1 MQEAFP
7 VVVQQIFP
15 VVRAIVKC
23 CRMISRIQNLDQ
35 MVQKIVRI
43 TDAVIICVDQL
54 LPVFHLHFCR
64 FVRGKMGELP
74 RITFKIVEFL
84 TIGVQHKK

>member
-1 MQEAFP
+1 
-7 VVVQQIFP
+7 
-15 VVRAIVKC
+15 
-23 CRMISRIQNLDQ
+23 MIRRIQNLDQ

-74 RITFKIVEFL
+74 RITFKIVEMS